1 MATPIERIKNNITI
15 SDKGSCATGCNTDKI
30 VRDIK
35 KLIRNE
41 SLIPVICED
50 MYEYENPQT
59 RERQS
64 LHSYLVERVIDM
76 FVREGKDIELSEQEL
91 NSIVNEG
98 YYGLSLLQAKLGCD
112 IYNELYNSVIGEEYI
127 NDGIILKKEV
137 KEFLEEGKFPLI
149 ITTCCF
155 PILEKE
161 LTLCYD
167 SYWCELETQ
176 NDKKLPD
183 LCVYHLF
190 GEAKLSDSNWGYND
204 KQLLRFL
211 RSAYSSNYA
220 LNNLTAAIGRLKS
233 RKTLLILGN
242 DSPDWLFRFILTP
255 IYGGDVYD
263 DGIGFYISND
273 GRIEDDSL
281 NLFLRDIKFEKES
294 QLIEVLKSVTEKIKN
309 TNVKVPSNQDSEY
322 DFFVAHASDDKE
334 TARMLVNELRKH
346 GLKVWVD
353 FENIKDGQYWQRI
366 IDALK
371 KSSYFLP
378 LVTEVYVQKNKK
390 ADKVQSTLNQ
400 IGIKEVS
407 LMMDECVRLENHLEG
422 VQIELLLAEKWLKG
436 IKKDPYSIPV
446 ILKGAEVYG
455 SPITT
460 SYLRNMSEN
469 SKWLPQNLFWGIQ
482 MYEFDEE
489 NPQSLMLDW
498 DSYKSNNHA

>member
-1 MATPIERIKNNITI
+1 MATPVERIKNIITI
-15 SDKGSCATGCNTDKI
+15 VDKGSCATGCNTDEI
-30 VRDIK
+30 VRDIN

-50 MYEYENPQT
+50 MYVYENPQT
-59 RERQS
+59 HERQS
-64 LHSYLVERVIDM
+64 LHSYLVEKVIDM
-76 FVREGKDIELSEQEL
+76 FVRKGKKLELSEQEL
-91 NSIVNEG
+91 DSIVNEG
-98 YYGLSLLQAKLGCD
+98 YYGFSLLQSRFGCD
-112 IYNELYNSVIGEEYI
+112 IYKELYNSVIDEEDI
-127 NDGIILKKEV
+127 FDGITLKKEV
-137 KEFLEEGKFPLI
+137 REFLEESKFPLI

-161 LTLCYD
+161 LTPCYN
-167 SYWCELETQ
+167 SYWCELETE
-176 NDKKLPD
+176 NTPKIPD

-190 GEAKLSDSNWGYND
+190 GKANLSNPNWGYND

-211 RSAYSSNYA
+211 RSAFSSQYA
-220 LNNLTAAIGRLKS
+220 LSNLTTAIGRLNS

-263 DGIGFYISND
+263 DGTGYYICD
-273 GRIEDDSL
+273 EKRIEDDSL

-294 QLIEVLKSVTEKIKN
+294 QLIEVLKSVKDKIKN
-309 TNVKVPSNQDSEY
+309 TNARIPSNQDLEY
-322 DFFVAHASDDKE
+322 DFFVAHASDDKK
-334 TARMLVNELRKH
+334 TASMLVNELRKH

-371 KSSYFLP
+371 KSYYFLP

-390 ADKVQSTLNQ
+390 IDKVHSILNQ

-407 LMMDECVRLENHLEG
+407 LMMDECVRLENYLEG
-422 VQIELLLAEKWLKG
+422 VQIELLLAEKWLKS

-446 ILKGAEVYG
+446 ILKGAEIYG
-455 SPITT
+455 SSITT
-460 SYLRNMSEN
+460 SYLRNMSLN

-482 MYEFDEE
+482 VYEFDE
-489 NPQSLMLDW
+489 NNSQSFELDW
-498 DSYKSNNHA
+498 DRYKSK